1 MTAVVTEADRKLST
15 EPASS
20 SPTFPLARRVMIALA
35 TGALLAAGF
44 PPYGVPLVIPFA
56 IAALLSAL
64 NSATVREGVYTGLA
78 CGAVYFGATLF
89 WLSNLFGAASISLI
103 AIAAGFVGL
112 FGGLYAWIRGRIPR
126 ISVWILAPVLWTGVE
141 FYRSE
146 LFALDFG
153 WMGLGYAVV
162 NSPWLALVAS
172 WFGSYGLTLGIVLIG
187 ALIFNVRWR
196 IPLLLLWAFFLF
208 LPARAPVPENPLG
221 VRLVQAF
228 SDDED
233 ELFRRSE
240 PGRERIDV
248 IVWPEYSLQ
257 SDPRRNPKLW
267 SKLRNVARQNRC
279 HFIFGAKDQHDPRD
293 EAGFRNTAF
302 VLGPDGE
309 LIGTHVKN
317 HTVHF
322 IRDGIRGREAQTIGT
337 DVGKLGVAICFDM
350 DYPDVARRLAADGA
364 ELFLVPNMDP
374 A

>member
-1 MTAVVTEADRKLST
+1 MSAVIQEADRTLSAD
-15 EPASS
+15 PV
-20 SPTFPLARRVMIALA
+20 SPTPALPLSKRVMMGLA
-35 TGALLAAGF
+35 AGAFLAAGF
-44 PPYGVPLVIPFA
+44 PPYGIPLVIPIG
-56 IAALLSAL
+56 IAALLAALKSA
-64 NSATVREGVYTGLA
+64 SVREGVYTGLA
-78 CGAVYFGATLF
+78 CGALYFGATLF

-103 AIAAGFVGL
+103 AIAAAFIGL
-112 FGGLYAWIRGRIPR
+112 FGGLFAWIRGRNPR

-208 LPARAPVPENPLG
+208 LPARAPVPENPLR

-267 SKLRNVARQNRC
+267 SKLQDVARRNRC
-279 HFIFGAKDQHDPRD
+279 HFIFGAKDQPNPKD

-302 VLGPDGE
+302 VLAPNGA
-309 LIGTHVKN
+309 LIGTHDNN
-317 HTVHF
+317 HTVPLLRHGM
-322 IRDGIRGREAQTIGT
+322 RRREAH
-337 DVGKLGVAICFDM
+337 
-350 DYPDVARRLAADGA
+350 
-364 ELFLVPNMDP
+364 
-374 A
+374 